1 MYIKY
6 NGCCVRSAHT
16 LSYIQSDTMM
26 MEKSI
31 ISDYGI
37 GSRWIGH
44 TKSPIL
50 LSTVHDAFA
59 EVDEGQSEVTFIII
73 YLNIIARFNHLVLPN
88 T

>member
-1 MYIKY
+1 M
-6 NGCCVRSAHT
+6 
-16 LSYIQSDTMM
+16 MM

-37 GSRWIGH
+37 GGRWIGH

-59 EVDEGQSEVTFIII
+59 EVDEGQSEVACHYFIII
-73 YLNIIARFNHLVLPN
+73 
-88 T
+88 

>member
-6 NGCCVRSAHT
+6 NGCCVRSAHSHT
-16 LSYIQSDTMM
+16 FKVM

-37 GSRWIGH
+37 GGRWIGH

-73 YLNIIARFNHLVLPN
+73 YLNIIARYNHLVLPN

>member
-1 MYIKY
+1 MYTKY
-6 NGCCVRSAHT
+6 NGCCVRSTHCHIHYSK
-16 LSYIQSDTMM
+16 LREMMM

-37 GSRWIGH
+37 GGRWIGH

-59 EVDEGQSEVTFIII
+59 EVDEGQSEVACHYFIII
-73 YLNIIARFNHLVLPN
+73 
-88 T
+88 